1 MSKNTHFR
9 YSRFILTFISILVIF
24 LFIMIS
30 SIISQHYEMLNEIYH
45 DAQNE
50 LELIG
55 TFSREALLMSDYS
68 AVEQFL
74 NHWAKEHEEILEI
87 KAIAPNGFVLVHY
100 KSYAASDSSIHLKQ
114 IVMYEDRKLLDL
126 EMIKDMSPSQSTM
139 LRFSLPLVI
148 GSIILTI
155 IIGIVLWYAMKKLAL
170 LPMERE
176 LSIREQG
183 ERKFRLLLESAPDAM
198 IYVNKEGKILMVNA
212 QTELLFGYNRNELVG
227 NDLENLVPQSL
238 RSKHHELR
246 ERYAIKPAARPMG
259 TDLELSGVTKKGRE
273 FPVDVSLSPVETEEG
288 LFILSAV
295 RDISERKLAEEKIKR
310 NYDFQA
316 AISSILS
323 ISLEPIP
330 IEDQL
335 DRILDAILAIPGLS
349 LESMGCIYLV
359 EDKPGVLVMKA
370 NKGLPE
376 SIISSCTK
384 VPFNDCLCG
393 EAAASGNVVFAKC
406 TDKRHDHKQK
416 HETDFRHS
424 HYCVPIMSGDKTLGV
439 INLVVKEGHQ
449 RSKDEEDL
457 LNSIAGTLAVTIE
470 HNHADMDRQKLRD
483 QLAQAEKMSALGRLT
498 ANVAHE
504 IRNPLTLVGG
514 FARKLD
520 KSIPEGAK
528 EKEFSSIIITE
539 VERLEKVLRNVLTYS
554 REAPLNDEQSDM
566 KQLLKESLAPFRD
579 KMEKQ
584 AIQVKELMGDL
595 PMIEVDRDQVRE
607 VFNNLLSN
615 TMDAMPEG
623 GTLTI
628 STEHTY
634 VKEKNYLVVSFADSG
649 QGIAEEN
656 MKMIFE
662 PFYTT
667 KIIGQGTGLGLPIS
681 KKIMEDH
688 RGFIKVD
695 STIDKGTVFSLYF
708 PVNNINVQ

>member
-1 MSKNTHFR
+1 MSKNTQFR
-9 YSRFILTFISILVIF
+9 YSRFILTFISILAIF
-24 LFIMIS
+24 LFIVVS
-30 SIISQHYEMLNEIYH
+30 SIISQHYEMMEEIYH

-55 TFSREALLMSDYS
+55 TFSKEALLRMDY
-68 AVEQFL
+68 AAIEQFL
-74 NHWAKEHEEILEI
+74 NQWAREHEEILEI

-100 KSYAASDSSIHLKQ
+100 KSYAASASSIHLKQ
-114 IVMYEDRKLLDL
+114 LVTYEDRRLLAL
-126 EMIKDMSPSQSTM
+126 EMIKDMSPAQSTM
-139 LRFSLPLVI
+139 VRFSLPLVI
-148 GSIILTI
+148 GSILLTI

-198 IYVNKEGKILMVNA
+198 VYVDKEGKILMVNA
-212 QTELLFGYNRNELVG
+212 QTELLFGYNRNELLG
-227 NDLENLVPQSL
+227 SNIEKLVPESL

-246 ERYAIKPAARPMG
+246 AEYAQKPAARLMG
-259 TDLELSGVTKKGRE
+259 ADKDLSGVTKKGRE
-273 FPVDVSLSPVETEEG
+273 FPVDISLSPVETEEG
-288 LFILSAV
+288 LFILGAV
-295 RDISERKLAEEKIKR
+295 RDVSERKEAEEKIKR
-310 NYDFQA
+310 NYNFQT

-335 DRILDAILAIPGLS
+335 DQILDAILSIPGLS

-359 EDKPGVLVMKA
+359 EDIPDVLVMKA

-376 SIISSCTK
+376 SIKTGCVR
-384 VPFNDCLCG
+384 VPFNHCLCG
-393 EAAASGNVVFAKC
+393 EAAASGKVVFAEC
-406 TDKRHDHKQK
+406 TDKRHDHEQK
-416 HETDFRHS
+416 HEADFRHS
-424 HYCVPIMSGDKTLGV
+424 HYCVPILSGDKTLGI

-470 HNHADMDRQKLRD
+470 HNHADMDRQKLQN

-504 IRNPLTLVGG
+504 IRNPLTLIGG

-520 KSIPEGAK
+520 KSIPEDAK
-528 EKEFSSIIITE
+528 DKEFSTIIITE
-539 VERLEKVLRNVLTYS
+539 VERLEKILRNVLTYS
-554 REAPLNDEQSDM
+554 REAPINDEPSDM
-566 KQLLKESLAPFRD
+566 RQLLKESLGPFRD
-579 KMEKQ
+579 KLEKQ
-584 AIQVKELMGDL
+584 SIKIKESLNDL
-595 PMIEVDRDQVRE
+595 PVISIDRDQVLE

-615 TMDAMPEG
+615 AMDSMPDG
-623 GTLTI
+623 GTLTL
-628 STEHTY
+628 SAKQTRAKDKDY
-634 VKEKNYLVVSFADSG
+634 MVVSFEDSG
-649 QGIAEEN
+649 EGIAEEK

-688 RGFIKVD
+688 RGFIKVE
-695 STIDKGTVFSLYF
+695 STMNKGTTFSLYF
-708 PVNNINVQ
+708 PANGSSV